1 MDHNGA
7 APSPAAPAPAAA
19 AGPRFGVDNLV
30 LTILCVV
37 LFVLTATQA
46 VQCWKRRRR
55 NRAERELERVS
66 THPASRML
74 VLR

>member
-1 MDHNGA
+1 MDNNGA
-7 APSPAAPAPAAA
+7 APPPAPAPADDD
-19 AGPRFGVDNLV
+19 GPRSGVDNLV

-37 LFVLTATQA
+37 LFVVTATQA